1 MAFRPRWTR
10 RTPSSRA
17 ERPPA
22 PNSTRTRGQCF
33 EALAEAHL
41 VRAGCVVLVRNH
53 RCRGGEIDLIVRD
66 GEVLA
71 FVEVR
76 YRRSR
81 SHGGAAASVDARK
94 RARIVRAA
102 GHFLLVQPAHAARR
116 CRFDVVAI
124 DGEGEARTVAWIA
137 GAFSA

>member
-1 MAFRPRWTR
+1 MAFRLRWTR
-10 RTPSSRA
+10 RAPTSRTEHPAASS
-17 ERPPA
+17 
-22 PNSTRTRGQCF
+22 STRSRGARF

-41 VRAGCVVLVRNH
+41 ARAGCCVLVRNH
-53 RCRGGEIDLIVRD
+53 RCRGGEIDLIVLDR
-66 GEVLA
+66 EVLV

-81 SHGGAAASVDARK
+81 SHGGAAASIDARK

-102 GHFLLVQPAHAARR
+102 SHFLLVQPAHAGRR

-124 DGEGEARTVAWIA
+124 DGEGETCSVTWLA

>member
-1 MAFRPRWTR
+1 MAFQPRWTR
-10 RTPSSRA
+10 RAPNSPA
-17 ERPPA
+17 ERPAA
-22 PNSTRTRGQCF
+22 PHSTRTRGQRF

-41 VRAGCVVLVRNH
+41 VRAGCVVQARNH
-53 RCRGGEIDLIVRD
+53 RCRGGEIDLVVLD
-66 GEVLA
+66 GEALA

-102 GHFLLVQPAHAARR
+102 SHFLHLHPAHAARR

-124 DGEGEARTVAWIA
+124 DGDGEARTVAWIA